1 MDSRSPKQL
10 AIDLRRRA
18 KGFPYSSE
26 DRKLLIWAAKE
37 LEQIAATVFEQKR
50 EAILAFLEEKGV
62 PLTPEQKAKLGIDST
77 YTLKARKILEAE
89 GVKLTAEE
97 TEELLKYRKED

>member
-26 DRKLLIWAAKE
+26 DRKLLIASAKE
-37 LEQIAATVFEQKR
+37 IEQLEESRR
-50 EAILAFLEEKGV
+50 EAILALLEEKGV

-77 YTLKARKILEAE
+77 YTLKALKILEAE
-89 GVKLTAEE
+89 GVKLTAED
-97 TEELLKYRKED
+97 TEELLRHRGED

>member
-1 MDSRSPKQL
+1 MVDSRSFKQL

-26 DRKLLIWAAKE
+26 DRKLLILAAKTI
-37 LEQIAATVFEQKR
+37 EQMEATAFEQERER

-62 PLTPEQKAKLGIDST
+62 PLTPEQKADLGID
-77 YTLKARKILEAE
+77 
-89 GVKLTAEE
+89 
-97 TEELLKYRKED
+97 D

>member
-26 DRKLLIWAAKE
+26 DRKLLIATAE
-37 LEQIAATVFEQKR
+37 VLEQLLQTEL
-50 EAILAFLEEKGV
+50 EAILALLEEKGV

-77 YTLKARKILEAE
+77 YTLKALKILEAE
-89 GVKLTAEE
+89 GVKLTAED
-97 TEELLKYRKED
+97 TEELLRHRGED